1 LSERGSSNLWAYQ
14 AVEPQHLHRTTHRVA
29 LHSTPIAEDWA
40 KRASI
45 EQHEIRLVAADAF

>member
-1 LSERGSSNLWAYQ
+1 MKFADNLWAYQ

-40 KRASI
+40 KRASN
-45 EQHEIRLVAADAF
+45 RATRDRARGSGR